1 MKKEIDSIIR
11 LRRAVYPKSYS
22 NEKINK
28 QTILEILENANMAPT
43 HKLTQPWVFKIFS
56 NIQKL
61 NLGKELVTEYRR
73 YIKDEE
79 KISDK
84 KEKRI
89 LDKCN
94 KSQFIIAIC
103 MSRERN
109 KTIPEWEE
117 IAATAMAVQNMWL
130 SCTARNIGCY
140 WSTPKFANK
149 LHEYLGLKRNE
160 KCLGFF
166 YLGMFKHKNLNKTKR
181 ENITEKIRWF
191 D

>member
-1 MKKEIDSIIR
+1 MKKEIDNIIR

-22 NEKINK
+22 DGKINK

-56 NIQKL
+56 NNKKMD
-61 NLGKELVTEYRR
+61 LGKELVSKFRGS
-73 YIKDEE
+73 IMDVE

-89 LDKCN
+89 LDKCRN
-94 KSQFIIAIC
+94 SQFIIAIC
-103 MSRERN
+103 MRRDKNE
-109 KTIPEWEE
+109 TIPEWEE

-149 LHEYLGLKRNE
+149 LHKFLGLNRNE

-166 YLGMFKHKNLNKTKR
+166 YLGMFKHKNLDKTKR

-191 D
+191 E

>member
-1 MKKEIDSIIR
+1 
-11 LRRAVYPKSYS
+11 
-22 NEKINK
+22 
-28 QTILEILENANMAPT
+28 
-43 HKLTQPWVFKIFS
+43 
-56 NIQKL
+56 
-61 NLGKELVTEYRR
+61 
-73 YIKDEE
+73 
-79 KISDK
+79 
-84 KEKRI
+84 
-89 LDKCN
+89 
-94 KSQFIIAIC
+94 

-191 D
+191 DQL

>member
-1 MKKEIDSIIR
+1 MKKEIDNIIR

-22 NEKINK
+22 DEKILK
-28 QTILEILENANMAPT
+28 QTIIEILENANMAPT
-43 HKLTQPWVFKIFS
+43 HKLTQPWIFRIFS
-56 NIQKL
+56 NNQKL
-61 NLGKELVTEYRR
+61 ILGQELISKYRNH
-73 YIKDEE
+73 IKDEE

-84 KEKRI
+84 KEKSI
-89 LDKCN
+89 LDKCMN
-94 KSQFIIAIC
+94 SQYIIAIC
-103 MSRERN
+103 MRRDKNES
-109 KTIPEWEE
+109 IPEWEE

-149 LHEYLGLKRNE
+149 LHQFLGLDKNE

-166 YLGMFKHKNLNKTKR
+166 YLGMFKHKKLDRTRR
-181 ENITEKIRWF
+181 ENIDKKIKWM